1 MTIAYCLSQLR
12 ERVPIGDH
20 REKKKSDRQ
29 TVAVLP
35 DGLRGPHVSLEED
48 ASSDSFPNILR
59 HLISIAL
66 SLCCLCSSGENI
78 NSRKSKTKISRVRK

>member
-35 DGLRGPHVSLEED
+35 DGMR
-48 ASSDSFPNILR
+48 SSCLWKKMRRQILSPTFCR

-78 NSRKSKTKISRVRK
+78 NSRKLKTKFSRVRK